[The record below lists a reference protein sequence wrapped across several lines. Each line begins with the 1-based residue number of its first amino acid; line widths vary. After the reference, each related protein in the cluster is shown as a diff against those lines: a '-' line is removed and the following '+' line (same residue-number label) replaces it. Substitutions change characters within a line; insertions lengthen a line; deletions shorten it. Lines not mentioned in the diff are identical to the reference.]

1 MVKNMKTIKNNLERF
16 MKEEQTENNN
26 DKNF

>member
-26 DKNF
+26 DENF